1 MWIVAGVLLGLVVFS
16 SIFGFH
22 FGPHAHAVAAVAG
35 IAAAGFLIAIAVS
48 GDTRSLVFSPSERR
62 RRGVGGSRGDRLEGP
77 HRPEAAAGRSLHSLV
92 SREGV
97 AVSDLEP
104 AGIVRVAGEN
114 WSATSLNG
122 RIPAGA
128 RIQVIQADGV
138 RLSVWGDNG
147 LPRETDGQP
156 ALDERSPSVDA
167 ARPIEGTEQVVILGI
182 VIAVAVVLVIA
193 VAQIGEDHPRVPA
206 DRAVPSRPGDR
217 PARSGH
223 RLHQPGHRPHDAR
236 RSARAV
242 PRDPHQTAITKDNA
256 PISIDFIIFYKVVDP
271 SMSVL
276 TVQNFAGA
284 ALNLAA
290 TTLRSVVGDMPLD
303 DVLSKREDMNASLRV
318 RLDDV
323 TERWGV
329 KVTSV
334 EVREVNPPPGVL
346 EAMTRQMSAER
357 TRRAQVTEAEG
368 QKSAAIL
375 SAEGEA
381 QAAINLAEGRQKAT
395 ILAAE
400 ADRQSAILRAEGY
413 ARGLEK
419 VFVVAQTLDQKTM
432 VLQYLDTL
440 KQVGTSASTKIV
452 VPMEILD
459 GLRSLLPGGEPP
471 PAGTRRAARADPR
484 PPVLSAADE
493 VARRELVLGPV
504 EQAGRRLDGEAV
516 RHPRDVLDGGAPRLG
531 CLRAEFGAPVPR
543 AGAPERARTPRPTPR
558 AGGAPVVPAPRSP
571 VAGRSAR
578 SSRHGTTPG
587 PRRIRSSCPPAPVLS
602 TASITPEMNVEIWAA
617 RVDPQRCATSRGIS
631 SGLTIPAATA
641 SSKSWQ
647 T

>member
-1 MWIVAGVLLGLVVFS
+1 MI
-16 SIFGFH
+16 I
-22 FGPHAHAVAAVAG
+22 
-35 IAAAGFLIAIAVS
+35 
-48 GDTRSLVFSPSERR
+48 
-62 RRGVGGSRGDRLEGP
+62 
-77 HRPEAAAGRSLHSLV
+77 
-92 SREGV
+92 
-97 AVSDLEP
+97 
-104 AGIVRVAGEN
+104 
-114 WSATSLNG
+114 
-122 RIPAGA
+122 
-128 RIQVIQADGV
+128 
-138 RLSVWGDNG
+138 
-147 LPRETDGQP
+147 
-156 ALDERSPSVDA
+156 
-167 ARPIEGTEQVVILGI
+167 GI
-182 VIAVAVVLVIA
+182 VIAVAVVLVI
-193 VAQIGEDHPRVPA
+193 GL
-206 DRAVPSRPGDR
+206 
-217 PARSGH
+217 ARSVKIIREYQRIVLF
-223 RLHQPGHRPHDAR
+223 RLGRAIGLRGPGIVFINPITDRTTLVDLR
-236 RSARAV
+236 EQYLEI
-242 PRDPHQTAITKDNA
+242 PHQTAITKDNA

-419 VFVVAQTLDQKTM
+419 VFAVGQTLDPKTM

-459 GLRSLLPGGEPP
+459 GLRNLLPGTELP
-471 PAGTRRAARADPR
+471 PATAK
-484 PPVLSAADE
+484 
-493 VARRELVLGPV
+493 
-504 EQAGRRLDGEAV
+504 
-516 RHPRDVLDGGAPRLG
+516 
-531 CLRAEFGAPVPR
+531 
-543 AGAPERARTPRPTPR
+543 
-558 AGGAPVVPAPRSP
+558 RSQ
-571 VAGRSAR
+571 G
-578 SSRHGTTPG
+578 
-587 PRRIRSSCPPAPVLS
+587 
-602 TASITPEMNVEIWAA
+602 
-617 RVDPQRCATSRGIS
+617 
-631 SGLTIPAATA
+631 
-641 SSKSWQ
+641 
-647 T
+647 